1 MARHAKRSSPRET
14 LCGLDIGTTKVAC
27 AIGHAPRDGS
37 PMTLLGQGV
46 APNRGIQ
53 QGQVVDLETVVESIE
68 SALQAAEQS
77 AGRRVHQAFVSVS
90 HPQVK
95 SLRAKGAVSIVS
107 SGGAIRPK
115 DVERVRLQAEMLS
128 LSLDQEI
135 LHTQPLAYAVDDQ
148 DGIRDPVGLFGAKL
162 ALHLHLVIAPSALLQ
177 NLSKACHLAGLDVE
191 DFVATGWATALAV
204 LSAEERRAGAVV
216 LDIGGTT
223 ADVATVYADHLAHTV
238 TVPLGGERLTET
250 LAQRWQVPR
259 EQAET
264 RKQELLSSRSPEA
277 QTLVAASRDLLQ
289 HIRTGA
295 AMVPPPADIPAGVV
309 VLSGR
314 TSLLDGLVEQ
324 AQELFASPARLGLPS
339 LLAGRVTEESFLY
352 TTAVGLLEYG
362 RMART
367 RPIDGRPAPQSLP
380 GRLLARARDF
390 YEEYF

>member
-1 MARHAKRSSPRET
+1 M
-14 LCGLDIGTTKVAC
+14 LCGLDIGTTKVVC
-27 AIGHAPRDGS
+27 AIGRAPRDGS
-37 PMTLLGQGV
+37 PLVLLGQGA
-46 APNRGIQ
+46 APNHGVQ
-53 QGQVVDLETVVESIE
+53 QGQVVDLESLVEAIE

-90 HPQVK
+90 HPQIK

-148 DGIRDPVGLFGAKL
+148 DGISDPVGLFGAKL
-162 ALHLHLVIAPSALLQ
+162 ALHLHLVIAPAALLQ
-177 NLSKACHLAGLDVE
+177 NVSRACHLAGLDVE
-191 DFVATGWATALAV
+191 DFVSAGWATALAV
-204 LSAEERRAGAVV
+204 LSPEERSAGATV

-223 ADVATVYADHLAHTV
+223 TDVAMVRADHLAHTV
-238 TVPLGGERLTET
+238 TVPVGGERLTDL
-250 LAQRWQVPR
+250 LAQRWHVAR
-259 EQAET
+259 ERAET
-264 RKQELLSSRSPEA
+264 MKRELVSASSPAA
-277 QTLVAASRDLLQ
+277 QAVTETSRALLAEIRDGVA
-289 HIRTGA
+289 GA
-295 AMVPPPADIPAGVV
+295 PPPADVPTGVV
-309 VLSGR
+309 VLAGR

-324 AQELFASPARLGLPS
+324 AQELFESPARLGLPS
-339 LLAGRVTEESFLY
+339 LLAGRVTEEAFLY

-362 RMART
+362 RLART